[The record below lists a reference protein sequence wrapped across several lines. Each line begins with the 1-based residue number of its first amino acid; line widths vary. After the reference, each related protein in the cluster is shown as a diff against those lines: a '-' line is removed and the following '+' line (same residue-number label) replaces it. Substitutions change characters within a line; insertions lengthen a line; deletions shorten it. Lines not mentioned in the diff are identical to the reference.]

1 MEEVS
6 LFGSTIFN
14 FLGINFT
21 NTYILAI
28 ICAVF
33 VFGLFAIALQKKEL
47 VPGKIQNFFEFLL
60 EAIFNFFDGMTGDRK
75 KTEEIFPLSAT
86 LFFLVLFSNLIEII
100 PGTGVFP
107 FLRSPSSD
115 LHFTFALAIFAM
127 GFVHIVAIAKL
138 GGFTYL
144 KKYIK
149 FESPVMFFVGIL
161 EALGEFT
168 RTFSLGMRLFGNLFA
183 GEMLLMVMYSI
194 LPFFLPL
201 PFLGLELFVAFIQA
215 IVFSSLITVFYV
227 LTTTPEEH

>member
-6 LFGSTIFN
+6 LFGSTFFN

-28 ICAVF
+28 ICAVL
-33 VFGLFAIALQKKEL
+33 VFGFFGIALSRKEL
-47 VPGKIQNFFEFLL
+47 VPGKFQNFFEFLL
-60 EAIFNFFDGMTGDRK
+60 ETIFNFFDGMTGDRK

-86 LFFLVLFSNLIEII
+86 IFFLVLFSNLIEII

-138 GGFTYL
+138 GGFKYV

-161 EALGEFT
+161 ELLGEFT

-194 LPFFLPL
+194 MPFILPL

>member
-1 MEEVS
+1 MEEIS

-14 FLGINFT
+14 FFSINFT

-28 ICAVF
+28 ICAIL
-33 VFGLFAIALQKKEL
+33 VFGLFAFAIRKREL
-47 VPGKIQNFFEFLL
+47 VPGKLQNFFELLL
-60 EAIFNFFDGMTGDRK
+60 ESIFNFFDGMTGNRQ

-86 LFFLVLFSNLIEII
+86 IFFLVLFSNLIEII

-138 GGFTYL
+138 GGFKYA

-161 EALGEFT
+161 ELLGEFT

-194 LPFFLPL
+194 MPFVLPL

>member
-1 MEEVS
+1 MEEIS

-28 ICAVF
+28 ICAVL
-33 VFGLFAIALQKKEL
+33 VFAIFAFGMRKKEL
-47 VPGKIQNFFEFLL
+47 VPNKLQNFFEFLL
-60 EAIFNFFDGMTGDRK
+60 ESIFNFFDGMTGNRQ

-86 LFFLVLFSNLIEII
+86 IFLLVLFSNLIEII
-100 PGTGVFP
+100 PGTGVFH

-115 LHFTFALAIFAM
+115 LHFTIALAIFAM

-138 GGFTYL
+138 GGFQYA

-161 EALGEFT
+161 ELLGEFT

-194 LPFFLPL
+194 LPFILPL

-227 LTTTPEEH
+227 LTTAPEEH